1 MEREPKSLYQL
12 AIRRIA
18 DQNVPGDIVLRKH
31 KNELTVEM
39 IFDICAE
46 LNERLS
52 RSKKAGKS
60 LGMFMSNLDI
70 FLEFL
75 QLGHKR
81 MTLHKIF
88 ESINSLESHDKK
100 LSQVLTEIFVER
112 LQDSSLQ
119 YPSCVHVG
127 LNFASFLSA
136 SGWYEE
142 AIDVLRALNE
152 SFSNVFP
159 VETQVSL
166 NFRLLHAF
174 SEYRRFDMAEK
185 VLQKLSQMAD
195 NQMFKIT
202 PQQMCE
208 ISNYYYWRSLYPD
221 AHSWSMRAVRKIT
234 AMTPSRMIID
244 VLRQA
249 GKLKKK
255 STWKIVVLFFSLK
268 GGRASSEDSFP
279 LPNCFSAKLFCI
291 VRRSLEKNTSNMQTA
306 CLTMPFT
313 YLMWTRWGKV
323 FKPTRKFY

>member
-52 RSKKAGKS
+52 RSKKVGKS

-255 STWKIVVLFFSLK
+255 AL
-268 GGRASSEDSFP
+268 
-279 LPNCFSAKLFCI
+279 
-291 VRRSLEKNTSNMQTA
+291 
-306 CLTMPFT
+306 
-313 YLMWTRWGKV
+313 GK
-323 FKPTRKFY
+323 